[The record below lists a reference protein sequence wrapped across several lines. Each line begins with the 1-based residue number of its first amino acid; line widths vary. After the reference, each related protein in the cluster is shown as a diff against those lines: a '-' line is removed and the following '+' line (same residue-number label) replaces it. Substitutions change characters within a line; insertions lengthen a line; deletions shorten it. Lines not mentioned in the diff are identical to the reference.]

1 MTEQATQDPLA
12 VFVEQLEVLS
22 ETLDK
27 SRIQQLTEA
36 YLNTLRTPIDHL
48 QNQILFGE
56 MSSMQEL
63 ESKRL
68 SYTYLTTELA
78 RAKLLIKQTTIQG
91 N

>member
-78 RAKLLIKQTTIQG
+78 RAKLLIQQTTIQG